1 MIDSHCHINDPSFKD
16 HPEEYINLAKSAGIA
31 EFLVVGYD
39 EKSSRIAVDIAKK
52 YPECFAAVG
61 IHPSDVKRMKKGD
74 LESIEELAK
83 NDRILAIGEI
93 GLDYYWDKDKEVQ
106 DQQKEFFIK
115 QIDIA
120 NKLNKPISIHCR
132 DAYEDCYEILKAHP
146 VNKGGVM
153 HCYGGSPEMA
163 KMFIKLGFVLGFGGT
178 LTFKNARKP
187 KEVLESISDKDY
199 ILETDAPYL
208 APDPYRGKQNHSKYL
223 YLVRDKI
230 AELRNISIEK
240 VDRHSTENFNRI
252 FRWKRKLMELLS

>member
-83 NDRILAIGEI
+83 NDRVLAIGEI
-93 GLDYYWDKDKEVQ
+93 GLDYYWDKEKEVQ

-163 KMFIKLGFVLGFGGT
+163 KMFIRLGFVLGFGGT

-187 KEVLESISDKDY
+187 KEVLESISYKDY

-230 AELRNISIEK
+230 AELRNISAEE

-252 FRWKRKLMELLS
+252 FR

>member
-39 EKSSRIAVDIAKK
+39 EKSSRIAVNIARNF
-52 YPECFAAVG
+52 PECFAAIG

-83 NDRILAIGEI
+83 NDRVLAIGEI

-153 HCYGGSPEMA
+153 HCYGGSREMA

-230 AELRNISIEK
+230 AELRNISAEE

-252 FRWKRKLMELLS
+252 FR

>member
-1 MIDSHCHINDPSFKD
+1 MIDSHCHINDSSFKD

-31 EFLVVGYD
+31 EFLVVGHD

-83 NDRILAIGEI
+83 NEKVLAIGEI
-93 GLDYYWDKDKEVQ
+93 GLDYYWDKEKDIQE
-106 DQQKEFFIK
+106 QQKEFFIK
-115 QIDIA
+115 QIEIA
-120 NKLNKPISIHCR
+120 NKLNMPISIHCR
-132 DAYEDCYEILKAHP
+132 DAYEDCYQILKTHP
-146 VNKGGVM
+146 VKKGGVM

-163 KMFIKLGFVLGFGGT
+163 KMFIKLGFVFGFGGT
-178 LTFKNARKP
+178 LTFKNAKRP
-187 KEVLESISDKDY
+187 KEVLEVISNKDY
-199 ILETDAPYL
+199 VLETDSPYL

-230 AELRNISIEK
+230 AELKNISAEE
-240 VDRHSTENFNRI
+240 VDQQSTENFNRI
-252 FRWKRKLMELLS
+252 FR

>member
-52 YPECFAAVG
+52 YLECFAAVG

-83 NDRILAIGEI
+83 NDRVLAIGEI
-93 GLDYYWDKDKEVQ
+93 GLDYYWDKEKVVQ

-115 QIDIA
+115 QINIA

-163 KMFIKLGFVLGFGGT
+163 KMFIKFGFVLGFGGT

-230 AELRNISIEK
+230 AELRNISAEE
-240 VDRHSTENFNRI
+240 VDCYSTENFNRI
-252 FRWKRKLMELLS
+252 FR

>member
-16 HPEEYINLAKSAGIA
+16 RPEEYINLAKSAGIA

-74 LESIEELAK
+74 LESIEELSK
-83 NDRILAIGEI
+83 NDRVLAIGEI

-230 AELRNISIEK
+230 ADLRNISVEE

-252 FRWKRKLMELLS
+252 FR

>member
-16 HPEEYINLAKSAGIA
+16 YPEEYINLAKSAGIA

-39 EKSSRIAVDIAKK
+39 EKSSRIAVDISKK
-52 YPECFAAVG
+52 FPECFAAVG

-74 LESIEELAK
+74 LESIQELAK
-83 NDRILAIGEI
+83 NERVLAIGEI
-93 GLDYYWDKDKEVQ
+93 GLDYYWDKEKEIQ
-106 DQQKEFFIK
+106 DQQKDFFIK

-132 DAYEDCYEILKAHP
+132 DAYEDCYEILKSHP
-146 VNKGGVM
+146 VKKGGVM

-163 KMFIKLGFVLGFGGT
+163 RMFIKLGFVLGFGGT

-187 KEVLESISDKDY
+187 KEVLESISDKDF

-230 AELRNISIEK
+230 AELKNVSTEE
-240 VDRHSTENFNRI
+240 VDCQSTENFNRI
-252 FRWKRKLMELLS
+252 FR

>member
-1 MIDSHCHINDPSFKD
+1 MIDSHCHINDVSFKD
-16 HPEEYINLAKSAGIA
+16 NPAEYIKLAKCAGIA

-39 EKSSRIAVDIAKK
+39 EKSSRIAVEIAKNF
-52 YPECFAAVG
+52 PECFAAVG

-74 LESIEELAK
+74 LESIEKMAQD
-83 NDRILAIGEI
+83 DRVLAIGEI
-93 GLDYYWDKDKEVQ
+93 GLDYYWDKEESVQ
-106 DQQKEFFIK
+106 EQQKEFFIK
-115 QIDIA
+115 QIDLA

-132 DAYEDCYEILKAHP
+132 DAYEDCYQILKAHP
-146 VNKGGVM
+146 VKKGGVM

-163 KMFIKLGFVLGFGGT
+163 QLFIKLGFVLGFGGT

-187 KEVLESISDKDY
+187 REVLESISSNDY

-230 AELRNISIEK
+230 AEIKGVSLEE
-240 VDRHSTENFNRI
+240 VDRQSTENFNRI
-252 FRWKRKLMELLS
+252 FR

>member
-83 NDRILAIGEI
+83 NDRVLAIGEI

-163 KMFIKLGFVLGFGGT
+163 KMLIKLGFVLGFGGT

-230 AELRNISIEK
+230 AELRNISAEE

-252 FRWKRKLMELLS
+252 FR

>member
-52 YPECFAAVG
+52 YTECFAAVG

-74 LESIEELAK
+74 LELIEELAK
-83 NDRILAIGEI
+83 NDRVLAIGEI
-93 GLDYYWDKDKEVQ
+93 GLDYYWDKEKEVQ

-230 AELRNISIEK
+230 AELRNISAEE

-252 FRWKRKLMELLS
+252 FR

>member
-52 YPECFAAVG
+52 YQECFAAVG

-83 NDRILAIGEI
+83 NDRVLAIGEI
-93 GLDYYWDKDKEVQ
+93 GLDYYWDKEKEVQ

-120 NKLNKPISIHCR
+120 NKLNKSISIHCR

-230 AELRNISIEK
+230 AELRNISAEE

-252 FRWKRKLMELLS
+252 FR

>member
-16 HPEEYINLAKSAGIA
+16 HPEDYINLAKSAGIA

-39 EKSSRIAVDIAKK
+39 EKSSRIAVDISKK
-52 YPECFAAVG
+52 FPECFAAVG
-61 IHPSDVKRMKKGD
+61 IHPSDVKRMKEGD

-83 NDRILAIGEI
+83 SERVLAIGEI
-93 GLDYYWDKDKEVQ
+93 GLDYYWDKEKEIQ

-208 APDPYRGKQNHSKYL
+208 TPNPYRGKQNHSKYL

-230 AELRNISIEK
+230 AELRNISADE
-240 VDRHSTENFNRI
+240 VDRQSTANFNRI
-252 FRWKRKLMELLS
+252 FR

>member
-16 HPEEYINLAKSAGIA
+16 HPEEYINLAKSAGIV

-39 EKSSRIAVDIAKK
+39 EKSSRIAVDISKN
-52 YPECFAAVG
+52 YPECYAAVG
-61 IHPSDVKRMKKGD
+61 IHPSDVKRMEKSD

-83 NDRILAIGEI
+83 NNRVLAIGEI
-93 GLDYYWDKDKEVQ
+93 GLDYYWDKEKEVR

-223 YLVRDKI
+223 HLVRDKI
-230 AELRNISIEK
+230 VELRNISAEE
-240 VDRHSTENFNRI
+240 VDRHTTENFNRI
-252 FRWKRKLMELLS
+252 FR

>member
-39 EKSSRIAVDIAKK
+39 EKSSRIAVNIAKK
-52 YPECFAAVG
+52 YHECFAAVG

-74 LESIEELAK
+74 LEAIEELAK
-83 NDRILAIGEI
+83 NERVLAIGEI
-93 GLDYYWDKDKEVQ
+93 GLDYYWDKDKEIQ

-132 DAYEDCYEILKAHP
+132 DAYEDCYEILKSHP

-187 KEVLESISDKDY
+187 KEVIESISEKDY

-230 AELRNISIEK
+230 AELKGVSIEE
-240 VDRHSTENFNRI
+240 VDRQSTENFNRI
-252 FRWKRKLMELLS
+252 FR

>member
-83 NDRILAIGEI
+83 NDRVLAIGEI

-230 AELRNISIEK
+230 VELRNISAEE

-252 FRWKRKLMELLS
+252 FR

>member
-16 HPEEYINLAKSAGIA
+16 HPEEYINFAKSAGIA

-39 EKSSRIAVDIAKK
+39 EKSSRIALDIAKK
-52 YPECFAAVG
+52 YQECFAAVG

-83 NDRILAIGEI
+83 NDRVLAIGEI
-93 GLDYYWDKDKEVQ
+93 GLDYYWDKEKEVQ
-106 DQQKEFFIK
+106 NQQKEFFIK
-115 QIDIA
+115 QIEIA

-132 DAYEDCYEILKAHP
+132 EAYEDCYEILKAHP

-230 AELRNISIEK
+230 AELRNISAEE

-252 FRWKRKLMELLS
+252 FR

>member
-16 HPEEYINLAKSAGIA
+16 HPEEYINLAKSSGIA

-39 EKSSRIAVDIAKK
+39 EKSSRIAVDIAKNF
-52 YPECFAAVG
+52 PECFAAVG

-74 LESIEELAK
+74 LESIEGLAK
-83 NDRILAIGEI
+83 NERVLAIGEI

-106 DQQKEFFIK
+106 DQQKDFFIK
-115 QIDIA
+115 QIEIA

-163 KMFIKLGFVLGFGGT
+163 KLFIKLGFVLGFGGT

-230 AELRNISIEK
+230 ADLRNISAKE

-252 FRWKRKLMELLS
+252 FR

>member
-61 IHPSDVKRMKKGD
+61 IHPSDVKRMEKGD

-83 NDRILAIGEI
+83 NARVLAIGEI
-93 GLDYYWDKDKEVQ
+93 GLDYYWDKEKEVQ

-230 AELRNISIEK
+230 AELRNISAEE

-252 FRWKRKLMELLS
+252 FR

>member
-39 EKSSRIAVDIAKK
+39 EKSSRIALDIAKN

-83 NDRILAIGEI
+83 NNRVLAIGEI
-93 GLDYYWDKDKEVQ
+93 GLDYYWDKEKEVQ

-132 DAYEDCYEILKAHP
+132 DAYEDCYEILKSHP
-146 VNKGGVM
+146 ANKGGVM

-199 ILETDAPYL
+199 ILETDAPYF
-208 APDPYRGKQNHSKYL
+208 PDHG
-223 YLVRDKI
+223 RDHEHVDGWLLP
-230 AELRNISIEK
+230 AWISDNACL
-240 VDRHSTENFNRI
+240 DRRVGNT
-252 FRWKRKLMELLS
+252 

>member
-39 EKSSRIAVDIAKK
+39 EKSSRIAADIAKK

-83 NDRILAIGEI
+83 NDRVLAIGEI
-93 GLDYYWDKDKEVQ
+93 GLDYYWDKEKEVQ

-153 HCYGGSPEMA
+153 HCYGGSQEKT

-208 APDPYRGKQNHSKYL
+208 APDPYRGKQNHSKFL

-230 AELRNISIEK
+230 AELRNISAEE
-240 VDRHSTENFNRI
+240 VDCYSTENFNRI
-252 FRWKRKLMELLS
+252 FR

>member
-39 EKSSRIAVDIAKK
+39 EKSSRIAVDISKK
-52 YPECFAAVG
+52 FPECFAAVG
-61 IHPSDVKRMKKGD
+61 IHPSDVKRMKEGD

-83 NDRILAIGEI
+83 NERVLAIGEI
-93 GLDYYWDKDKEVQ
+93 GLDYYWDKEKEIQ

-153 HCYGGSPEMA
+153 HCYGGSTEMA
-163 KMFIKLGFVLGFGGT
+163 KMFIKLGFILGFGGT

-187 KEVLESISDKDY
+187 KEVLESISDKEY

-230 AELRNISIEK
+230 AELRNISADE
-240 VDRHSTENFNRI
+240 VDRQSTANFNRI
-252 FRWKRKLMELLS
+252 FR

>member
-83 NDRILAIGEI
+83 NDRVLAIGEI

-230 AELRNISIEK
+230 AELRNISAEE

-252 FRWKRKLMELLS
+252 FR